1 MIYVAMYL
9 AAVVLANLTVS
20 WWGPN
25 MTIINAFLFVGLDL
39 TSRDKLH
46 DAWHGNGLLWKM
58 AALIAAGSFL
68 SWLIDSGVQ
77 QIAIASFIS
86 FSLAAVVDTVV
97 YHLLRRRSW
106 SVRVNGSNLF
116 SAAVD
121 SVVFPTLAFGMFMP
135 WIVLGQF
142 AAKVAGGAMWSVIL
156 RRKLSPVITPGIEAI
171 EGD

>member
-1 MIYVAMYL
+1 
-9 AAVVLANLTVS
+9 
-20 WWGPN
+20 
-25 MTIINAFLFVGLDL
+25 
-39 TSRDKLH
+39 
-46 DAWHGNGLLWKM
+46 
-58 AALIAAGSFL
+58 
-68 SWLIDSGVQ
+68 
-77 QIAIASFIS
+77 
-86 FSLAAVVDTVV
+86 
-97 YHLLRRRSW
+97 LLRRRSW

-135 WIVLGQF
+135 WIVLGQL